1 MALETVL
8 PAGDK
13 ISNLLINIRRVCNA
27 DYQPNNKRLVGVLG
41 NMRSSASMLGQ
52 LSGAGRAACW
62 IIFDIYVEN
71 AIDGKHL
78 SGISAI
84 DLLKGTSLLSL

>member
-13 ISNLLINIRRVCNA
+13 ISDLLINIQRVCNA

-41 NMRSSASMLGQ
+41 NISSAPMLGQ

-62 IIFDIYVEN
+62 IIFDIYVED

-78 SGISAI
+78 SSISAI
-84 DLLKGTSLLSL
+84 EVLKGTHLLFL